1 MRFSLW
7 SVLAIALTSKCKQE
21 PKPPF
26 KIVIHVEADP
36 GIPSPKVPIFFGD
49 VKVKETDD
57 AGNAALDIARPDGES
72 VTLDVKCPV
81 DTTVAAPILVVIRR
95 TDNGKPVEYKAQC
108 KPLTRSLV
116 VAVRAEAGPAGNTA
130 NLPVMYLGKVV
141 ARTDAAG
148 AAHFGLRLRMG
159 ESFQVSLDT
168 SANERLKPRDPSTSF
183 VVESD
188 DEVKIFNAKFTED
201 KKKIYIAPKKIG
213 PKPF

>member
-7 SVLAIALTSKCKQE
+7 SVLALALTSKCKQE

-26 KIVIHVEADP
+26 KIVIHVEGDP
-36 GIPSPKVPIFFGD
+36 GIPSPKVPIFFGE

-57 AGNAALDIARPDGES
+57 AGNAALDIARADGES
-72 VTLDVKCPV
+72 VTLDVKCPA
-81 DTTVAAPILVVIRR
+81 DTTVAQPILVVIRR

-108 KPLTRSLV
+108 RPLTRSIV
-116 VAVRAEAGPAGNTA
+116 VAVRADAGPQGGTA
-130 NLPVMYLGKVV
+130 NLPVMYLGKMV

-148 AAHFGLRLRMG
+148 AAHFGLRLKMG

-168 SANERLKPRDPSTSF
+168 SSNERLKPKDPITSF
-183 VVESD
+183 VVEAD

-201 KKKIYIAPKKIG
+201 KKKVYVPPKKVG

>member
-7 SVLAIALTSKCKQE
+7 SILALALTSKCKQE

-36 GIPSPKVPIFFGD
+36 GVPSPKVPIFFGD
-49 VKVKETDD
+49 TKIKETDD
-57 AGNAALDIARPDGES
+57 AGNAALDITRPDGES
-72 VTLDVKCPV
+72 VTLDVKCPA

-108 KPLTRSLV
+108 RPLTRSLV
-116 VAVRAEAGPAGNTA
+116 VAVRADAGPQGNTA

-141 ARTDAAG
+141 ARTDSAG

-168 SANERLKPRDPSTSF
+168 SSNERLKPKDPITSF
-183 VVESD
+183 VVEAD

-201 KKKIYIAPKKIG
+201 KKKVFIAPKKVG
-213 PKPF
+213 PRPF